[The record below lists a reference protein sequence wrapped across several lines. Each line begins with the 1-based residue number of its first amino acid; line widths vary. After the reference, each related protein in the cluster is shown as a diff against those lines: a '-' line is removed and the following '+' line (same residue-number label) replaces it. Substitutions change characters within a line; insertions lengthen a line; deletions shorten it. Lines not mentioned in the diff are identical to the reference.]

1 MTGQQ
6 YDVLATVLADK
17 VDQKVR
23 HELTRVSAEVATL
36 TALINKKADE
46 QQRLTYVCFMLVFML
61 GFVQVYGMMKSPVHV
76 TVHVPTNT
84 RLYCTYIPEDYSE
97 LYKYVDSVN
106 HLWNNTK
113 MYTLEEI
120 LGRFVNV

>member
-1 MTGQQ
+1 
-6 YDVLATVLADK
+6 
-17 VDQKVR
+17 
-23 HELTRVSAEVATL
+23 L

-46 QQRLTYVCFMLVFML
+46 QQRLTFVCLMLVFML
-61 GFVQVYGMMKSPVHV
+61 GFVQAFWMMRSPVHV

-106 HLWNNTK
+106 HFWNNTK
-113 MYTLEEI
+113 MYTLDE
-120 LGRFVNV
+120 LMGRFV